1 MNHTPNEVIF
11 KNHLL
16 RMEGELWKYTPKL
29 KNNTDYYAVIVEP
42 REDFDMKIIMK
53 TVMYFLNETKSN
65 IKWGLQIFHGTK
77 NVELI
82 KKQTYNW
89 GDVTYTDLNVSNLTK
104 QEYNNLLKTNEF
116 WDKVKGKKVLIFQTD
131 SILIRHGIDEF
142 LSFDY
147 VGAPWLKPKENSFV
161 GNGGLSLRTVT
172 KMKEICNKFG
182 DSNEPMEDI
191 FFMTH
196 LKENVADFETAKRFS
211 VEDLHYP
218 TPLGI
223 HLSKKLDS
231 NLFKQILDL

>member
-104 QEYNNLLKTNEF
+104 QEDLARDIASCKAYCFVLSIDFFASVILL
-116 WDKVKGKKVLIFQTD
+116 Q
-131 SILIRHGIDEF
+131 
-142 LSFDY
+142 
-147 VGAPWLKPKENSFV
+147 
-161 GNGGLSLRTVT
+161 
-172 KMKEICNKFG
+172 
-182 DSNEPMEDI
+182 
-191 FFMTH
+191 
-196 LKENVADFETAKRFS
+196 
-211 VEDLHYP
+211 
-218 TPLGI
+218 
-223 HLSKKLDS
+223 
-231 NLFKQILDL
+231 